1 MQSRRAHPV
10 LNAAVAGSPIAAKAS
25 ARPIRRFTEAEKVM
39 FREEWEH
46 GIAAKIIA
54 HRLKTTVKQVHQM
67 RREMGLNPRSA
78 RKHRKHYVKVHVD
91 EVDWN
96 RIRGKARLRGTTI
109 SAYLR
114 YLIQRDY

>member
-1 MQSRRAHPV
+1 MQSRHAHPA
-10 LNAAVAGSPIAAKAS
+10 LNVAVAGSPIAAKGS
-25 ARPIRRFTEAEKVM
+25 RPIRRFTEAEKTT
-39 FREEWEH
+39 FREEWDQ
-46 GIAAKIIA
+46 GTAVKLIA
-54 HRLKTTVKQVHQM
+54 HKLKTTVKQIHQM
-67 RREMGLNPRSA
+67 RRDMGLAPRSA

-91 EVDWN
+91 EADWI